1 MEIKVDA
8 IVIRTADYGE
18 SDRMLTLFTL
28 QRGKLSAAAVI
39 MAIAMVVIIA
49 VLFKVEDWF
58 GKDVEG

>member
-28 QRGKLSAAAVI
+28 QRGKLSAAAKGVRK
-39 MAIAMVVIIA
+39 AGAKQRFA
-49 VLFKVEDWF
+49 AHPFCFAE
-58 GKDVEG
+58 